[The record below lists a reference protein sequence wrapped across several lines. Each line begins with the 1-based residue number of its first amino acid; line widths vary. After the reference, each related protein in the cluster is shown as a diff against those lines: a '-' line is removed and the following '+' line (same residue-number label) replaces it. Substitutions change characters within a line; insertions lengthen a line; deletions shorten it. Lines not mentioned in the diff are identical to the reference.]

1 MSLFQQ
7 MTVKGSERQD
17 KYLNLEIKLTKT
29 EKQKVNSSTHHH

>member
-17 KYLNLEIKLTKT
+17 LNLEIKLTKT